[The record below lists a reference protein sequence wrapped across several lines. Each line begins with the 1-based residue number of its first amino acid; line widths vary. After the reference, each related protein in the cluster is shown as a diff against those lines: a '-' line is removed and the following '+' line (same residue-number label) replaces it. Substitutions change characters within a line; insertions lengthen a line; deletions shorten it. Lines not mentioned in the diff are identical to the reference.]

1 MITTKGKML
10 IFVATF
16 QLSQKEQRKFSIIV
30 IEVPIDL
37 CQLLWEQLDY
47 TKDVVKFNEVKEAA
61 FCFKHLSTRI
71 FGGNDFCFIFDCK
84 TFIVE
89 EKCFNQN

>member
-1 MITTKGKML
+1 ML

-37 CQLLWEQLDY
+37 CQLLWEQLDN

-61 FCFKHLSTRI
+61 FSFKLLSI
-71 FGGNDFCFIFDCK
+71 QIFDYDRSAPN
-84 TFIVE
+84 VE
-89 EKCFNQN
+89 TMGDAIGCFAL